1 MAASV
6 STLPWIWVIEALASF
21 KQVDVSILLD
31 LVKRTPEISDDLG
44 ENAREMVSLRILE
57 SFFAR
62 QSGSKNGGSA
72 IDSKIELDPSKQCEN
87 VLRDI
92 VHETSASNLR
102 MDEPEMLKWDVKT
115 FIMHKRASLPKCT
128 LLQLK
133 NAILEGNHPVL
144 ASLTESSGLSLSNQ
158 SGNRIPMDDGDL
170 NPVARGNLTSPTPEN
185 VDGFLQEDAANTTLL
200 PSKRNR
206 SDLDTED
213 LAAKSYEDGI
223 SMDDGS
229 DSHLHNSKKLK
240 QDATFSGQAIG
251 RNCVPPIE
259 NDLSDDLLRRIGQQ
273 LIRDGCDLAKS
284 SHVRGSQESTF
295 SEDCHDHYVASKR
308 HGQRDG
314 EDASGLLLNYPQN
327 SCNNE
332 AVPEDSRGDGTQRD
346 LPANEA
352 KDNGKQC
359 AEMGTST
366 ASLLYETQQRNHGD
380 ESRDKCG
387 NTQINTSNSVPLLD
401 GTHLK
406 DIPDDARDE
415 REHNPRR
422 EMSSDSDGYQDEK
435 IDVAL
440 KKRNFLSSQCSIS
453 QDSLA
458 TADCTELNLCMKCNK
473 GGQLL
478 VCSGSACPLVVHQSC
493 VGSAPSFDNSGKFY
507 CPFCAY
513 SHAISEYLEI
523 KKKAAVARNELAVFI
538 GLENGHRVDKHTKR
552 FLVPE
557 QNQFILDENEN
568 GNTQANCNENHVNK
582 VNNTQHRGD
591 IDDKKQMEPSVSKV
605 NDDLPC
611 QEEGVTR
618 VDDGTLGALPDGERG
633 GGKLGSQCQSGS
645 ALEEQQI
652 EEGGGCDRGDDNSTC
667 RDRESGHETKGHGE
681 DEMRKEVLQQ
691 PIANPNR
698 RAARLPKVDVG
709 ESSEEENDKATS
721 NYRIK
726 RRSRGKQKK
735 QYTYPAIPQL
745 RRKKVSWTS
754 AEEEILKDGMRKFS
768 SIHDRNIPWKRIL
781 EFGSDVFQKGR
792 TTIDLKD
799 KWRNICKGSPKS
811 K

>member
-1 MAASV
+1 M
-6 STLPWIWVIEALASF
+6 IWPM
-21 KQVDVSILLD
+21 LL
-31 LVKRTPEISDDLG
+31 LTK
-44 ENAREMVSLRILE
+44 
-57 SFFAR
+57 
-62 QSGSKNGGSA
+62 
-72 IDSKIELDPSKQCEN
+72 
-87 VLRDI
+87 
-92 VHETSASNLR
+92 
-102 MDEPEMLKWDVKT
+102 
-115 FIMHKRASLPKCT
+115 
-128 LLQLK
+128 QLK
-133 NAILEGNHPVL
+133 NAILEGNHPIL

-158 SGNRIPMDDGDL
+158 SGNRIPMDGGDL

-213 LAAKSYEDGI
+213 LAAKSYKDGI

-240 QDATFSGQAIG
+240 QDATFTGQAVG
-251 RNCVPPIE
+251 QNCVPAIE
-259 NDLSDDLLRRIGQQ
+259 NELSDDLLRRNGQQ

-366 ASLLYETQQRNHGD
+366 ASPLYETQQNNHGD

-422 EMSSDSDGYQDEK
+422 EMSSDSDGFQDEK

-493 VGSAPSFDNSGKFY
+493 LGSAPSFDNSGKFY

-523 KKKAAVARNELAVFI
+523 KKKAALARNELAVFI
-538 GLENGHRVDKHTKR
+538 GLENGHRGDKHTKR

-557 QNQFILDENEN
+557 QNQFILDENAN

-582 VNNTQHRGD
+582 VNSTQHRGD

-618 VDDGTLGALPDGERG
+618 VDDATLGALPDGERG

-681 DEMRKEVLQQ
+681 DEMQKEVLQQ

-726 RRSRGKQKK
+726 RRNRGKQEK
-735 QYTYPAIPQL
+735 Q
-745 RRKKVSWTS
+745 
-754 AEEEILKDGMRKFS
+754 
-768 SIHDRNIPWKRIL
+768 
-781 EFGSDVFQKGR
+781 
-792 TTIDLKD
+792 
-799 KWRNICKGSPKS
+799 
-811 K
+811 